1 MGVCAQDCL
10 LGEGSVKDQICKWR
24 ELRFQFRL
32 RALYKGGPETE
43 EASRPVEKRGGSPSL
58 DGPAETRQDPGVPA
72 SPDHML
78 PSGEHGASVWGGWAG
93 ALGGDASLPGSSG
106 PGVALGETTS
116 CCSAGCHDA
125 FPHLLVLTWA
135 PLAPLA
141 RVLTDHALCLSRWSG
156 GTSLAPSCRAR
167 AATWTL

>member
-1 MGVCAQDCL
+1 M
-10 LGEGSVKDQICKWR
+10 
-24 ELRFQFRL
+24 
-32 RALYKGGPETE
+32 
-43 EASRPVEKRGGSPSL
+43 EKRGGSQSL

-78 PSGEHGASVWGGWAG
+78 PSGEHGASVWSGWAG

-106 PGVALGETTS
+106 PGVALGETNPAAPLAVTTPLPIS
-116 CCSAGCHDA
+116 
-125 FPHLLVLTWA
+125 VLTWA
-135 PLAPLA
+135 SLA